1 MLSVSSFVDVVDLVP
16 RRAVSRFTDKRLMSQ
31 VYVRIYL
38 CSRAASVVTLKA
50 SNVWR
55 EMP

>member
-55 EMP
+55 KMP